1 MPEQESGH
9 EKNHAAARASR
20 TVDELVATYLD
31 RLNSGETIDPFVIIS
46 DHPDIGDE
54 ILEKLE
60 TFVELTRGPEEG
72 TARLTARTTTFDLR
86 LEEQSSRLIH
96 R

>member
-9 EKNHAAARASR
+9 DKNHAAARASR

-46 DHPDIGDE
+46 DHPDVGDE

-60 TFVELTRGPEEG
+60 TFVELTREPVDSEPLG
-72 TARLTARTTTFDLR
+72 TLGDYTLR
-86 LEEQSSRLIH
+86 RQIGRGLPTI
-96 R
+96 